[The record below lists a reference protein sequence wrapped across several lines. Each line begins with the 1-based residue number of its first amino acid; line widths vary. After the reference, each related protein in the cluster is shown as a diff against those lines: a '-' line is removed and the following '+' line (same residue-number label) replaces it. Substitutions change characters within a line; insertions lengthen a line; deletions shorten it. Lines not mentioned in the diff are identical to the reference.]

1 MKEWLEEALSDPKQ
15 TSLFDEARGL
25 VKHSPEAF
33 EFDLTSGD
41 APLDSFSTELNE
53 LRELSRQPITKC
65 TLCGGR
71 SKVYAYKMGSYARV
85 LCWLA
90 YMDTKKSNLPSYVHK
105 RESLRRYHHVPS
117 SGAINGG
124 GDYAKLRYWGLIER
138 MPKEPEQDK
147 RSSGMWRLTKIG
159 RRFVYGQITVSS
171 VCYYRHP
178 EGGVLGFE
186 TEQIGIE
193 DALGK
198 NFSYRSL
205 MAGYTQNKIKSP
217 K

>member
-1 MKEWLEEALSDPKQ
+1 MNEWLEEALSDPKQ
-15 TSLFDEARGL
+15 TSLFDEVRGP
-25 VKHSPEAF
+25 VEDPETFQFA
-33 EFDLTSGD
+33 LTSGTD
-41 APLDSFSTELNE
+41 PIDSFSTNLDE
-53 LRELSRQPITKC
+53 LRELSRQPISKC

-90 YMDTKKSNLPSYVHK
+90 YMDTKKSNLPSHVPK
-105 RESLRRYHHVPS
+105 NESLRRYHHVPS

-138 MPKEPEQDK
+138 MPKEPSQDK
-147 RSSGMWRLTKIG
+147 RSSGMWKLTKLG
-159 RRFVYGQITVSS
+159 RRFVYGEATVSS

-186 TEQIGIE
+186 TQQIGIE

-205 MAGYTQNKIKSP
+205 MSGYTQNKIKSS

>member
-1 MKEWLEEALSDPKQ
+1 MNEWLEDAMRDERQ
-15 TSLFDEARGL
+15 TSLFDEARGP
-25 VKHSPEAF
+25 VNDPEAF
-33 EFDLTSGD
+33 QFSLASGQD
-41 APLDSFSTELNE
+41 LDSFSTPLDE
-53 LRELSRQPITKC
+53 LRELSRQPISKC

-71 SKVYAYKMGSYARV
+71 SKVYAYKMGSYVRV

-90 YMDTKKSNLPSYVHK
+90 YMDTKKSNLPSYVSK
-105 RESLRRYHHVPS
+105 SESLRRYHHVPS

-138 MPKEPEQDK
+138 MPKDPGQDK
-147 RSSGMWRLTKIG
+147 RSSGMWRLTKLG
-159 RRFVYGQITVSS
+159 RRFVYGQATVSA

-193 DALGK
+193 EALGK

-205 MAGYTQNKIKSP
+205 MAGYTQNKTKS
-217 K
+217 